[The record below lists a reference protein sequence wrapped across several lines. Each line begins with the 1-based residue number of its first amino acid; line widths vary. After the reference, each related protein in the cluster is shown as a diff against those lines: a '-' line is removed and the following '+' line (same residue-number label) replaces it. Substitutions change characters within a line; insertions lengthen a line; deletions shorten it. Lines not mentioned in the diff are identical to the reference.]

1 MRNNIIIFL
10 IYTRHKWRIN
20 YWNKKRNFGNNKT
33 NEKGEKTMML
43 NIKKEK
49 INNNRNNFNCSC
61 NYDHSFAYFSR
72 RFYCYAY
79 WREWNINTST
89 KS

>member
-1 MRNNIIIFL
+1 MLNNIIIFL

-49 INNNRNNFNCSC
+49 INNNRNNFNCFS
-61 NYDHSFAYFSR
+61 NYD
-72 RFYCYAY
+72 C
-79 WREWNINTST
+79 T
-89 KS
+89 KLLPQWSKVRVCNVNK